1 MVCVVILGSI
11 ASFSHG
17 VNAQVTGPTSIDG
30 IDVQTDPAIPSPGQN
45 VTISLTS
52 YLTDLNKATISWI
65 VDQNTIAK
73 KVGLMSIQVPAPLTS
88 KPLNVMA
95 VIDTAEGAEVQK
107 VVTVQSGD
115 VDLLWETSGYVP
127 PLYRGKAP
135 FVYQNTLKII
145 ADPHLV
151 DASGQPLDPTTLVYT
166 WKKDNEV
173 LGSLSGYD
181 AQTLTLIPDII
192 PRPFL
197 INVDVSSQ
205 DSKVKGEASETFTP
219 VSPSITFYE
228 EDPLYGVL
236 YNKAIGDTFQLIHKE
251 VKILAVPY
259 GFDVP
264 HTIASSSSLVY
275 TWSING
281 TSHDE
286 LSSSRTVVLGVA
298 PGTQGSSV
306 VDLSLQNVT
315 DNILQGA
322 TAEFTALFDSSSQN
336 TTNNSF

>member
-1 MVCVVILGSI
+1 MIFSKKIATMIVKVSCVLSCVVSMIVLGTI
-11 ASFSHG
+11 VGFSHHAY
-17 VNAQVTGPTSIDG
+17 AQVTGPTSIDG

-88 KPLNVMA
+88 KPLSVMA

-107 VVTVQSGD
+107 VITIQSGD

-145 ADPHLV
+145 AEPHLV
-151 DASGQPLDPTTLVYT
+151 DASGQALDPATLVYT
-166 WKKDNEV
+166 WKKDGEV

-181 AQTLTLIPDII
+181 QQTLEVTPDII

-205 DSKVKGEASETFTP
+205 DSKIKGEASETFTP
-219 VSPSITFYE
+219 VAPSITFYE

-236 YNKAIGDTFQLIHKE
+236 YNKAIGDTFQLIHQN

-259 GFDVP
+259 GFDLP
-264 HTIASSSSLVY
+264 PMMSSRRVA
-275 TWSING
+275 
-281 TSHDE
+281 
-286 LSSSRTVVLGVA
+286 LSSSASQTGRKGALR
-298 PGTQGSSV
+298 SV
-306 VDLSLQNVT
+306 S
-315 DNILQGA
+315 I
-322 TAEFTALFDSSSQN
+322 SKM
-336 TTNNSF
+336 